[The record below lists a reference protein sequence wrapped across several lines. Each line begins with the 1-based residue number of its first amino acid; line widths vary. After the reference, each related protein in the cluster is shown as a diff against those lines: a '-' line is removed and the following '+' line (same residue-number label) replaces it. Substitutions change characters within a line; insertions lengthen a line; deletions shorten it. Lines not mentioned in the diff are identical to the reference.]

1 MQLYLG
7 DYITITKGETWVTG
21 HCTGIVL
28 DDRKELQRLY
38 IHGIDNAFW
47 MSDGWKVAD
56 EEETEPQENEEK

>member
-28 DDRKELQRLY
+28 DDRKELNRLY

-56 EEETEPQENEEK
+56 EEEEEPQENEEK

>member
-7 DYITITKGETWVTG
+7 DYITIAKGETWVTG

-28 DDRKELQRLY
+28 DERKELSRLY
-38 IHGIDNAFW
+38 IQGIETAFW

-56 EEETEPQENEEK
+56 EEEEPTQNEED